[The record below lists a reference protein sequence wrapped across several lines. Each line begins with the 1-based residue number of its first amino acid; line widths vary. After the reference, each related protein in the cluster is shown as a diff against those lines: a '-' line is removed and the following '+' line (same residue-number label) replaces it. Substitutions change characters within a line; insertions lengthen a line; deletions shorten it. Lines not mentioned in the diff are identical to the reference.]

1 MKDVEIRRYAA
12 LLHELNLTALEINE
26 SKQMVRLERQAESSA
41 PSASERIDKSALI
54 DVAEGPVLKEVSNE
68 DCCVTSPIV
77 GVFYTAPAEN
87 AAPFVAVGDS
97 VKKGETLCIIEA
109 MKLMN
114 EIVAEQDGV
123 ITAVCAENGQ
133 LVEFG
138 SPLFYI
144 KEA

>member
-1 MKDVEIRRYAA
+1 MNDVEIRRYAA

-26 SKQMVRLERQAESSA
+26 SKQMVRLERQAESGA
-41 PSASERIDKSALI
+41 PSASERIDKSAFI
-54 DVAEGPVLKEVSNE
+54 DVAEGPVLKEISNE
-68 DCCVTSPIV
+68 DYCVTSPIV

-97 VKKGETLCIIEA
+97 VKKGQTLCIIEA